1 MKRAKRAAPGARA
14 TSPNGLVD
22 LHLKVSAEDLEKL
35 RGLTQLY
42 VEQAGGISNMSAT
55 ARWVIRR
62 AHKEWA

>member
-1 MKRAKRAAPGARA
+1 MRKTKRAAPSERA

-35 RGLTQLY
+35 RGLGRLY
-42 VEQAGGISNMSAT
+42 VEQAGGISNQSAT
-55 ARWVIRR
+55 VRWMIRR